1 MKIRLYGYCSYSPS
15 SIGTGGHTGDTI
27 FNNEK
32 WYYKDVPFGWNDG
45 RPVDTIENCKL
56 VEGMTSYEE
65 AANFILNDTF
75 HMNQ

>member
-1 MKIRLYGYCSYSPS
+1 MGGSP
-15 SIGTGGHTGDTI
+15 GDTI

-32 WYYKDVPFGWNDG
+32 WYYKDAPFGWFDG
-45 RPVDTIENCKL
+45 TRISTTENSKL

-75 HMNQ
+75 HINQ